1 MKLYLAHIGDVVPEH
16 LLLLSPQRAAQA
28 QRYRMPADRKRCIA
42 GGLLLRRFVGDTPVV
57 ADACGKPRA
66 QNGVCFNLSHS
77 GDWVLLAV
85 SDREVGC
92 DIEAV
97 RQTDA
102 LRMGRV
108 VYTDQEMALLR
119 RSPDRLQTFFS
130 LWTKKEA
137 LLKCMGSGFSRPA
150 KTVDVCDSCFCED
163 GHVYRIQT
171 KSFADYVLSVC
182 VRDGESCTETQ
193 RVRLQPNDVCF
204 GERK

>member
-16 LLLLSPQRAAQA
+16 LALLSPQRAEQA
-28 QRYRMPADRKRCIA
+28 RRYRMPADKKRCIA
-42 GGLLLRRFVGDTPVV
+42 GGLLVRRFVGDTPVV
-57 ADACGKPRA
+57 AGADGKPRA

-85 SDREVGC
+85 SGREVGC

-108 VYTDQEMALLR
+108 VYTDGEMALLR
-119 RSPDRLQTFFS
+119 RSPDRLQTFFT

-137 LLKCMGSGFSRPA
+137 LLKCMGSGFHRAA
-150 KTVDVCDSCFCED
+150 KTVDVCGGSFCED
-163 GHVYRIQT
+163 GHVYRMQT
-171 KSFADYVLSVC
+171 KCFADYVLSVC
-182 VRDGESCTETQ
+182 VRDGEPCTVTQ
-193 RVRLQPNDVCF
+193 RVRL
-204 GERK
+204 